1 MHGHIYIYIY
11 IYIYIDSENI
21 VTTKV
26 LFAALLYHS
35 GTVHSA

>member
-1 MHGHIYIYIY
+1 MHAQSH

-26 LFAALLYHS
+26 LFAGLLYHS